1 MSSSD
6 SALIRRAKR
15 DPSAFGALYDRYVD
29 RIYNYVLYRVGD
41 TGDTEDLTAR
51 VFQQALYKMPGYED
65 RGAPFGAWLYR
76 IAHNLIANW
85 YRDTGRYTQ
94 VPYETLDSEPDSL
107 DDPETVG
114 DLLAERLMSNAHI
127 TKAIRS
133 LEPDRQAL
141 LILKFNQGLSNAEIA
156 DVLGR
161 SEGAIKSL
169 YHRTLLNLRE
179 LLVVRQT
186 DSEDAFV
193 TRPAAWPTSNGR

>member
-41 TGDTEDLTAR
+41 MGDAEDLTAR

-94 VPYETLDSEPDSL
+94 VPYETLDTEPDRHEGS
-107 DDPETVG
+107 ETVG
-114 DLLAERLMSNAHI
+114 DLLAA
-127 TKAIRS
+127 A
-133 LEPDRQAL
+133 P
-141 LILKFNQGLSNAEIA
+141 
-156 DVLGR
+156 
-161 SEGAIKSL
+161 EGNRRWFAA
-169 YHRTLLNLRE
+169 LRE
-179 LLVVRQT
+179 LAAERGLEQLSMGTTQDYVVAVEEGATVIR
-186 DSEDAFV
+186 V
-193 TRPAAWPTSNGR
+193 GTRLYR